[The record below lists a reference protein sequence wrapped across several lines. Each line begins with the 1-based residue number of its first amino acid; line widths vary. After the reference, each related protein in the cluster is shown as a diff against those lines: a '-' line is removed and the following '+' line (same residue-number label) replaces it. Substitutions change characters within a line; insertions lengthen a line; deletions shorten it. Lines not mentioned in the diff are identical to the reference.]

1 MLSMIF
7 LTQILDISF
16 GRDCC
21 PFFEGAVDCGVT
33 LWLGDFWLYDEKR
46 CMD

>member
-21 PFFEGAVDCGVT
+21 PFFEGAVGYGVT
-33 LWLGDFWLYDEKR
+33 IW
-46 CMD
+46 MDDRW